1 MDELIWVL
9 FVIGVIIAAIVWV
22 VTMFLFLLLYSF
34 LFSSAVVG
42 HPLILLLLVAGLAV
56 LGRIASFPAS
66 GSAQSELFGQTM
78 SVRSWAQIV
87 TTIFLLVIGVY
98 GVIVL

>member
-1 MDELIWVL
+1 MDELIWAL

-22 VTMFLFLLLYSF
+22 VTMFLLLMLYSF
-34 LFSSAVVG
+34 LFAAAAVG

-56 LGRIASFPAS
+56 LGRISIFPSS
-66 GSAQSELFGQTM
+66 GIPRSELFGKTM
-78 SVRSWAQIV
+78 PVRSWAQIV
-87 TTIFLLVIGVY
+87 TAAYLVVVGAY